1 VAKIERV
8 RDMHENNKIP
18 EIGFKDRKRERETLV
33 QGYYCPKIVVS
44 MNIFTP

>member
-18 EIGFKDRKRERETLV
+18 EIGFKDRKRERDIGAGVLL
-33 QGYYCPKIVVS
+33 P
-44 MNIFTP
+44 